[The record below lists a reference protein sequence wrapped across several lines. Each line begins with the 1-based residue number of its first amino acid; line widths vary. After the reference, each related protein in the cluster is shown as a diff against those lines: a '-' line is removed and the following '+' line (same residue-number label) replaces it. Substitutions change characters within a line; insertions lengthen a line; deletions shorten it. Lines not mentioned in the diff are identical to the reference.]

1 MFQCIES
8 YVSKLKSENAVLV
21 EKVTRQ
27 DAEINRLQSQLNAAT
42 EERDSFGAKVS
53 VLYAWCCALF
63 DGNSYVTIS
72 YQRFILLTLLLPHW
86 KNIIRSQCMGNSQY
100 RRQHYITYHGY
111 KYCLPIVAGFIRQ
124 SGDYYFPLPEI
135 SSKQGSERIK
145 YKKLQFIVM
154 LMATN
159 RKRQIIKRWH
169 KPPSP
174 HLNVNIAE

>member
-63 DGNSYVTIS
+63 DGNSYSYNFIS
-72 YQRFILLTLLLPHW
+72 KVYSVNPFTATLE
-86 KNIIRSQCMGNSQY
+86 
-100 RRQHYITYHGY
+100 
-111 KYCLPIVAGFIRQ
+111 KYN
-124 SGDYYFPLPEI
+124 
-135 SSKQGSERIK
+135 
-145 YKKLQFIVM
+145 
-154 LMATN
+154 T
-159 RKRQIIKRWH
+159 
-169 KPPSP
+169 
-174 HLNVNIAE
+174 